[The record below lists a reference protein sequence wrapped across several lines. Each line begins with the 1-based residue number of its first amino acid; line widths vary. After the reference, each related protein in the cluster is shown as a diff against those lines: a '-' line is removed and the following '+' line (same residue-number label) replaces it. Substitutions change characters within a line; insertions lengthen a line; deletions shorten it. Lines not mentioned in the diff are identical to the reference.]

1 MTGNDE
7 LERQVLSIMRIDQQ
21 GYWRQSGGEYY
32 HSMPTFLIKDHYN
45 LVNPENETDSA
56 TLRKL
61 LTDMAKRGLVEKCY
75 RSRIGQAFWTLPRSK
90 QEEA

>member
-1 MTGNDE
+1 MTNNDE
-7 LERQVLSIMRIDQQ
+7 LERQVLSIMRIEQQ
-21 GYWRQSGGEYY
+21 EYWRWSRGEYY

-45 LVNPENETDSA
+45 RTNPENETDSA

-75 RSRIGQAFWTLPRSK
+75 RSRIGQAFWTLPRGK
-90 QEEA
+90 QEKA

>member
-1 MTGNDE
+1 MNNDE
-7 LERQVLSIMRIDQQ
+7 LERQVLSIMRIEQQ
-21 GYWRQSGGEYY
+21 EYWRWSRGEYY

-45 LVNPENETDSA
+45 RANPENETDSA

-75 RSRIGQAFWTLPRSK
+75 RSRIGQAFWTLPRGK
-90 QEEA
+90 QEKA